1 MLFSFILRKFIS
13 YTRFIFKKFGISIFF
28 SADGEDS
35 ILDKWI
41 SDISNGFYLDLGS
54 NLPLYASNT
63 YGLYLKG
70 WCGICIDPNP
80 GLKFKYSVLRSKDLF
95 INSAI
100 VTNNKKKNQNFYFYK
115 NNNELNT
122 FSKERVNIQKKLYNR
137 VPSKIIK
144 VNKIKINDLVNLI
157 NKREVHFLNIDIEG
171 QENDIIKSLIKKKI
185 LPWCIAIEELGIT
198 CENFKSSK
206 IKKFLNKN
214 GYFLASKTFLTSI
227 YIRKNIIK
235 KLPSKYVREII

>member
-1 MLFSFILRKFIS
+1 MISSYLLRKFIS
-13 YTRFIFKKFGISIFF
+13 YLKFVLKKFGITIFF

-41 SDISNGFYLDLGS
+41 SDINNGFYIDLGS
-54 NLPLYASNT
+54 NFPLYASNT

-70 WCGICIDPNP
+70 WRGICIDPNP
-80 GLKFKYSVLRSKDLF
+80 GLKLKYSILRSKDIF

-122 FSKERVNIQKKLYNR
+122 FSKTRVNIQKKLYNR
-137 VPSKIIK
+137 IPSKIVK
-144 VNKIKINDLVNLI
+144 VNQIKINDLINMI

-171 QENDIIKSLIKKKI
+171 LENDIIKSLIKKKV
-185 LPWCIAIEELGIT
+185 LPWCIAIEELGTT
-198 CENFKSSK
+198 CENLKSSK
-206 IKKFLNKN
+206 IKKILNKS
-214 GYFLASKTFLTSI
+214 GYFLGSKTFLTSI
-227 YIRKNIIK
+227 YIRKNILK
-235 KLPSKYVREII
+235 RLPSKYVKEII